1 MRTLHFS
8 VNIRNSRF
16 RAQVALN
23 EVFEMMSVFSVSYF
37 ESYGGE
43 REFLIN
49 SLTCFVGEGMLL
61 YERVSLKFR

>member
-1 MRTLHFS
+1 MFS
-8 VNIRNSRF
+8 QFHI
-16 RAQVALN
+16 LN
-23 EVFEMMSVFSVSYF
+23 HME
-37 ESYGGE
+37 GRG